1 MSENSGGRIFNV
13 SKGKGYESLSRE
25 MLQDENLSLE
35 AIGLLANIQ
44 SYPSNWKLYKTEL
57 YTRFKHNKRKS
68 IERIW
73 NELVS
78 NGYIVQFRKRIGK
91 KYIYQYLVSSEKYTK
106 NEIIDLIEEAKTD
119 GFDFYHKD
127 MLNVD
132 DISSINPID
141 FINLK
146 GDKIKNSD
154 NVKQGGGK
162 EAACNSDK
170 HDNINDS
177 WDVPFGQSN
186 LNSSKGTDNKLT
198 SKRSTTKKLTNTKE
212 LSKKDD
218 DEINNNK
225 ANDLLDRMSQI
236 IKSNDEFKILAQ
248 LLFEINVG
256 LDEIS
261 IILEYF
267 NSNPENFK
275 IDVIEQQLIWMQQKS
290 ATGVGI
296 SDFSVYFIK
305 GVEKRMQ
312 SNRVSVDESI
322 EKEFYSRL
330 GIEEDLPQVP
340 MFNWLKGE

>member
-1 MSENSGGRIFNV
+1 MSENNGGRIFNV

-44 SYPSNWKLYKTEL
+44 SYPPNWKLYKTEL

-106 NEIIDLIEEAKTD
+106 NEILKLIDEASLD

-127 MLNVD
+127 MLSVD
-132 DISSINPID
+132 DKSTINPID

-154 NVKQGGGK
+154 NVKQDGDQDVLRGD
-162 EAACNSDK
+162 NK
-170 HDNINDS
+170 HDYINDS

-198 SKRSTTKKLTNTKE
+198 NKRSTTKKLTNNKE
-212 LSKKDD
+212 FKNNDD
-218 DEINNNK
+218 DDIYNTADK
-225 ANDLLDRMSQI
+225 TLDRMSEI
-236 IKSNDEFKILAQ
+236 IKRNEEFKILAQ
-248 LLFEINVG
+248 LLFEVNVS
-256 LDEIS
+256 LEEIA

-267 NSNPENFK
+267 NSNPENFS

-305 GVEKRMQ
+305 GIEKRLQ
-312 SNRVSVDESI
+312 SNKVNVNESI